1 MEGIGEG
8 ALREREM
15 KKPVGCRLAL
25 NNDPPLDVFG
35 VLP

>member
-1 MEGIGEG
+1 ME
-8 ALREREM
+8 
-15 KKPVGCRLAL
+15 KPVGCRPAL